1 MRHYSREEAFFSV
14 SAISCASAAGSASGW
29 RSVARGRLIRT
40 SCIRRPVDKKLF
52 VIDWVES
59 LHRCPAWSSYPAG
72 MEVHCSAMPLL
83 PPDTSPGI
91 DGKRRGLAFD
101 LGIKLADNRGRA
113 PGGADSALLR
123 RSAGGA
129 GWIPH
134 SGSNWSFLSF
144 CLAFS
149 GFFSSTETS
158 LFSLS
163 SFQIDQM
170 RAAKNPRIELIERL
184 RSEPRRLIVTIL
196 IGNEFVNVSASVIS
210 AAMVIHLFGADNE
223 MINLLVMV
231 PILLL
236 FGEITPKVL
245 AIRNNVAFANAEC
258 RPIALFARLI
268 TPLRE
273 VIRHVAD
280 FFITLIV
287 GKQRSQGNLVTEDMI
302 RTLVH
307 DAVGEGALDSQEAQ
321 YIEKIFDF
329 GSKSLSDIMRPR
341 SDIQFLSADLPVAE
355 LLAQIKATRQSR
367 YPVFKGHRDTILGIL
382 YTRDLLGVDLAK
394 LERDPQGFR
403 KLLRQPNFF
412 PESKPAVELFHTFRQ
427 RKLSFALIVDEYGGV
442 TGLVTMEDLLECV
455 FGEIYQPFG
464 QRGGAAHLVSELP
477 MAGG

>member
-1 MRHYSREEAFFSV
+1 MDLALWVE
-14 SAISCASAAGSASGW
+14 
-29 RSVARGRLIRT
+29 
-40 SCIRRPVDKKLF
+40 LF
-52 VIDWVES
+52 VFVF
-59 LHRCPAWSSYPAG
+59 
-72 MEVHCSAMPLL
+72 LL
-83 PPDTSPGI
+83 G
-91 DGKRRGLAFD
+91 
-101 LGIKLADNRGRA
+101 
-113 PGGADSALLR
+113 
-123 RSAGGA
+123 
-129 GWIPH
+129 
-134 SGSNWSFLSF
+134 
-144 CLAFS
+144 CS

-210 AAMVIHLFGADNE
+210 AAMVIHLFGAENE

-258 RPIALFARLI
+258 RPIDLFARLI

-273 VIRHVAD
+273 VIRRVAD

-287 GKQRSQGNLVTEDMI
+287 GRQRSEGNLVTEDMI

-307 DAVGEGALDSQEAQ
+307 DAVGEGALDSQEAG
-321 YIEKIFDF
+321 YIERIFDF
-329 GSKSLSDIMRPR
+329 GNKAVRDVMRPR
-341 SDIQFLSADLPVAE
+341 SDIHFLSADLSVGELVA
-355 LLAQIKATRQSR
+355 QVKAARQSR

-382 YTRDLLGVDLAK
+382 HTRDLLGVDLAR

-403 KLLRQPNFF
+403 KLLRQANFF

-455 FGEIYQPFG
+455 FGEIASPSDAQTVHQPLVEELADGRRRVDAGMSLDDFKQAFG
-464 QRGGAAHLVSELP
+464 VTIAAAEAETLAGALLDAFGELP
-477 MAGG
+477 GEGAVIDLGGRRFTVELVEHNRISRALVERLPEVVAQPETDMADEFVSGRSAASAEEGGRPVVTPPAGQAASKEVR

>member
-1 MRHYSREEAFFSV
+1 MEIVLWIELIFFV
-14 SAISCASAAGSASGW
+14 
-29 RSVARGRLIRT
+29 V
-40 SCIRRPVDKKLF
+40 
-52 VIDWVES
+52 
-59 LHRCPAWSSYPAG
+59 
-72 MEVHCSAMPLL
+72 LL
-83 PPDTSPGI
+83 G
-91 DGKRRGLAFD
+91 
-101 LGIKLADNRGRA
+101 
-113 PGGADSALLR
+113 
-123 RSAGGA
+123 
-129 GWIPH
+129 
-134 SGSNWSFLSF
+134 
-144 CLAFS
+144 FS

-163 SFQIDQM
+163 QFQLDQM
-170 RAAKNPRIELIERL
+170 RAAKNPRLELIERL

-196 IGNEFVNVSASVIS
+196 IGNEFVNVTASVIS
-210 AAMVIHLFGADNE
+210 AAMVIHLFGAENE

-258 RPIALFARLI
+258 RPIDLFARLI

-273 VIRHVAD
+273 LIRHVAD

-287 GKQRSQGNLVTEDMI
+287 GKQRSAGNLVTEDMI

-307 DAVGEGALDSQEAQ
+307 DAVGEGALDSQEAK
-321 YIEKIFDF
+321 YIENIFEF
-329 GSKSLSDIMRPR
+329 GNKSLSDIMRPR
-341 SDIQFLSADLPVAE
+341 SDIQFLSADLPVSE
-355 LLAQIKATRQSR
+355 LLVQIRATRQSR

-382 YTRDLLGVDLAK
+382 YTRDLLGVDLAR
-394 LERDPQGFR
+394 LERDPQGIR

-455 FGEIYQPFG
+455 FGEIASPSDNEVVPRHLMSDMADGRRLIDTSMLLDDFSQEFG
-464 QRGGAAHLVSELP
+464 VRIESEEVETLAGALLQAFGELP
-477 MAGG
+477 ASGATIELCGLRFTVEDLEHNRITRVLVERLPVPVALVEGEAASAESAALPPAGDGSDQPPVDQSNRKEGL

>member
-1 MRHYSREEAFFSV
+1 MDPALWIE
-14 SAISCASAAGSASGW
+14 
-29 RSVARGRLIRT
+29 LI
-40 SCIRRPVDKKLF
+40 VF
-52 VIDWVES
+52 VI
-59 LHRCPAWSSYPAG
+59 
-72 MEVHCSAMPLL
+72 LL
-83 PPDTSPGI
+83 G
-91 DGKRRGLAFD
+91 
-101 LGIKLADNRGRA
+101 
-113 PGGADSALLR
+113 
-123 RSAGGA
+123 
-129 GWIPH
+129 
-134 SGSNWSFLSF
+134 
-144 CLAFS
+144 FS

-163 SFQIDQM
+163 SFQLDQM
-170 RAAKNPRIELIERL
+170 RAARNPRIELIERL

-210 AAMVIHLFGADNE
+210 AAMIIHLFGAENE
-223 MINLLVMV
+223 LVNLLVMV

-245 AIRNNVAFANAEC
+245 AIRNNVAFASFEC
-258 RPIALFARLI
+258 RPIALVARLI

-273 VIRHVAD
+273 VIRYVAD

-329 GSKSLSDIMRPR
+329 GNKTLRDLMRPR

-355 LLAQIKATRQSR
+355 LLAQIKASRQSR
-367 YPVFKGHRDTILGIL
+367 YPVFKGHRDTIIGIL
-382 YTRDLLGVDLAK
+382 HARDLLGVDLAR
-394 LERDPQGFR
+394 LERDPQGVR
-403 KLLRQPNFF
+403 KLLRQANFF

-427 RKLSFALIVDEYGGV
+427 RKLSFALIVDEYGRV

-455 FGEIYQPFG
+455 FGEIASPSDRDAVSRHPVRELADGRRLIDTSMSVDDFNREFG
-464 QRGGAAHLVSELP
+464 VAIASEEAETLAGVLLDAFGELP
-477 MAGG
+477 AAGAVIDLCGLKFTVDMIEHNRITRALAERLPEVVARPETDASDEFVHGTSATTQVMLPVDPDRPASAGTPAPTVSKREGA

>member
-1 MRHYSREEAFFSV
+1 MDPALWIE
-14 SAISCASAAGSASGW
+14 
-29 RSVARGRLIRT
+29 LI
-40 SCIRRPVDKKLF
+40 VF
-52 VIDWVES
+52 VV
-59 LHRCPAWSSYPAG
+59 
-72 MEVHCSAMPLL
+72 LL
-83 PPDTSPGI
+83 G
-91 DGKRRGLAFD
+91 
-101 LGIKLADNRGRA
+101 
-113 PGGADSALLR
+113 
-123 RSAGGA
+123 
-129 GWIPH
+129 
-134 SGSNWSFLSF
+134 
-144 CLAFS
+144 FS

-163 SFQIDQM
+163 QFQLDQM

-210 AAMVIHLFGADNE
+210 AAMIIHLFGAENE

-273 VIRHVAD
+273 VIRHISD

-307 DAVGEGALDSQEAQ
+307 DAVGEGALDSKEAQ

-329 GSKSLSDIMRPR
+329 GNKSLSDIMRPR
-341 SDIQFLSADLPVAE
+341 SDIQFLSADLPVSE
-355 LLAQIKATRQSR
+355 LLAQIRATRQSR

-382 YTRDLLGVDLAK
+382 YTRDLLGVDLAR
-394 LERDPQGFR
+394 LERDPQGIR
-403 KLLRQPNFF
+403 KLLRQPSFF

-455 FGEIYQPFG
+455 FGEIASPSDSDVVPRHLMSDLADGRRLIDTSMSLDDFNQEFG
-464 QRGGAAHLVSELP
+464 VRIESEEVETLAGALLQAFGELPASGAAIERHGLRFTVETLEHNRITRVLVERLPPPAEAAADAGEAAASEETTEEKKGD
-477 MAGG
+477 A

>member
-1 MRHYSREEAFFSV
+1 MDPALWIE
-14 SAISCASAAGSASGW
+14 
-29 RSVARGRLIRT
+29 LI
-40 SCIRRPVDKKLF
+40 VF
-52 VIDWVES
+52 VV
-59 LHRCPAWSSYPAG
+59 
-72 MEVHCSAMPLL
+72 LL
-83 PPDTSPGI
+83 G
-91 DGKRRGLAFD
+91 
-101 LGIKLADNRGRA
+101 
-113 PGGADSALLR
+113 
-123 RSAGGA
+123 
-129 GWIPH
+129 
-134 SGSNWSFLSF
+134 
-144 CLAFS
+144 FS

-163 SFQIDQM
+163 QFQLDQM
-170 RAAKNPRIELIERL
+170 RAAKSPRIELIERL
-184 RSEPRRLIVTIL
+184 RAEPRRLIVTIL

-210 AAMVIHLFGADNE
+210 AAMIIHLFGAENE

-273 VIRHVAD
+273 VIRHVAE

-307 DAVGEGALDSQEAQ
+307 DAVGEGALDSQEAR
-321 YIEKIFDF
+321 YIERIFDF
-329 GSKSLSDIMRPR
+329 GNKSLSDIMRPR
-341 SDIQFLSADLPVAE
+341 SDIQFLSADLPVSE
-355 LLAQIKATRQSR
+355 LLAQIRATRQSR

-382 YTRDLLGVDLAK
+382 YTRDLLGVDLAR
-394 LERDPQGFR
+394 LERDPQGIR
-403 KLLRQPNFF
+403 KLLRQPSFF

-455 FGEIYQPFG
+455 FGEIASPSDSEVVPRHLMSDLADGRRLIDTSMSLDDFNQEFG
-464 QRGGAAHLVSELP
+464 VRIESEEVETLAGALLQAFGELPASGAAIERYGLRFTVEALEHNRITRVLVERLPPPAEAAADAGEAAASEETTEEKKGD
-477 MAGG
+477 A

>member
-1 MRHYSREEAFFSV
+1 MDPALWIE
-14 SAISCASAAGSASGW
+14 
-29 RSVARGRLIRT
+29 LI
-40 SCIRRPVDKKLF
+40 VF
-52 VIDWVES
+52 VV
-59 LHRCPAWSSYPAG
+59 
-72 MEVHCSAMPLL
+72 LL
-83 PPDTSPGI
+83 G
-91 DGKRRGLAFD
+91 
-101 LGIKLADNRGRA
+101 
-113 PGGADSALLR
+113 
-123 RSAGGA
+123 
-129 GWIPH
+129 
-134 SGSNWSFLSF
+134 
-144 CLAFS
+144 FS

-163 SFQIDQM
+163 QFQLDQM

-210 AAMVIHLFGADNE
+210 AAMIIHLFGAENE

-273 VIRHVAD
+273 VIRHIAD

-287 GKQRSQGNLVTEDMI
+287 GKQRSEGNLVTEDMI

-329 GSKSLSDIMRPR
+329 GNKSLSDIMRPR
-341 SDIQFLSADLPVAE
+341 SDIQFLAADLPVSE
-355 LLAQIKATRQSR
+355 LLAQIRATRQSR

-382 YTRDLLGVDLAK
+382 HTRDLLGVDLAR
-394 LERDPQGFR
+394 LERDPQGLR
-403 KLLRQPNFF
+403 KLLRQPHFF

-455 FGEIYQPFG
+455 FGEIASPSDSDVVPRHLMSDLADGRRLIDTSMPLDDFSQEFG
-464 QRGGAAHLVSELP
+464 VRIESEEVETLAGALLQAFGELP
-477 MAGG
+477 ASGATIELCGLRFTVEDLEHNRITRVLVERLPVPSAPAVADAADPAAGSETSPAAAAVDAAAASNEAKSDNKGEGA

>member
-1 MRHYSREEAFFSV
+1 MDLALWIE
-14 SAISCASAAGSASGW
+14 
-29 RSVARGRLIRT
+29 LI
-40 SCIRRPVDKKLF
+40 VF
-52 VIDWVES
+52 VV
-59 LHRCPAWSSYPAG
+59 
-72 MEVHCSAMPLL
+72 LL
-83 PPDTSPGI
+83 G
-91 DGKRRGLAFD
+91 
-101 LGIKLADNRGRA
+101 
-113 PGGADSALLR
+113 
-123 RSAGGA
+123 
-129 GWIPH
+129 
-134 SGSNWSFLSF
+134 
-144 CLAFS
+144 FS
-149 GFFSSTETS
+149 GFFSSSETS

-163 SFQIDQM
+163 SFQLDQM
-170 RAAKNPRIELIERL
+170 RAAKNPRVELIERL

-196 IGNEFVNVSASVIS
+196 IGNEFVNVAASVIS
-210 AAMVIHLFGADNE
+210 AAMIIHLFGADNE
-223 MINLLVMV
+223 MLNLLVMV

-268 TPLRE
+268 TPLRV
-273 VIRHVAD
+273 VIRHVSD

-287 GKQRSQGNLVTEDMI
+287 GKQRSEGNLVTEDMI

-307 DAVGEGALDSQEAQ
+307 DAVGEGALDSREAH

-329 GSKSLSDIMRPR
+329 GNKSLSDIMRPR

-382 YTRDLLGVDLAK
+382 YTRDLLAVDLAK
-394 LERDPQGFR
+394 LERDPQGIR

-427 RKLSFALIVDEYGGV
+427 RKLSFALTVDEYGGV

-455 FGEIYQPFG
+455 FGEIYSPSDSETVTRYLMSDSSDGRRFIDTSMSVEDFNREFAVSIASEDVETLAGALLEAFG
-464 QRGGAAHLVSELP
+464 ELP
-477 MAGG
+477 PKGATIDYCGLKFTVECIEHNRITRVLVERLPKGVERPEGAEDTATKVGEESVTGGPEAAVQLPSAVSADEPKTPEDR

>member
-1 MRHYSREEAFFSV
+1 MEIVLWIELIFFV
-14 SAISCASAAGSASGW
+14 
-29 RSVARGRLIRT
+29 V
-40 SCIRRPVDKKLF
+40 
-52 VIDWVES
+52 
-59 LHRCPAWSSYPAG
+59 
-72 MEVHCSAMPLL
+72 LL
-83 PPDTSPGI
+83 G
-91 DGKRRGLAFD
+91 
-101 LGIKLADNRGRA
+101 
-113 PGGADSALLR
+113 
-123 RSAGGA
+123 
-129 GWIPH
+129 
-134 SGSNWSFLSF
+134 
-144 CLAFS
+144 FS

-163 SFQIDQM
+163 QFQLDQM
-170 RAAKNPRIELIERL
+170 RAAKNPRLELIERL

-196 IGNEFVNVSASVIS
+196 IGNEFVNVTASVIS
-210 AAMVIHLFGADNE
+210 AAMVIHLFGAENE

-258 RPIALFARLI
+258 RPIDLFARLI

-273 VIRHVAD
+273 LIRHVAD

-287 GKQRSQGNLVTEDMI
+287 GKQRSAGNLVTEDMI

-307 DAVGEGALDSQEAQ
+307 DAVGEGALDSQEAK
-321 YIEKIFDF
+321 YIENIFEF
-329 GSKSLSDIMRPR
+329 GNKSLSDIMRPR
-341 SDIQFLSADLPVAE
+341 SDIQFLSADLPVSE
-355 LLAQIKATRQSR
+355 LLVQIRATRQSR

-382 YTRDLLGVDLAK
+382 YTRDLLGVDLAR
-394 LERDPQGFR
+394 LERDPQGIR

-455 FGEIYQPFG
+455 FGEIASPSDNEVVPRHLMSDMADGRRLIDTSMLLDDFSQEFG
-464 QRGGAAHLVSELP
+464 VRIESEEVETLAGALLQAFGELP
-477 MAGG
+477 ASGATIELCGLRFTVEDLEHNRITRVLVERLPVPVPVALVEGEAASAESAALPPAGDGSDQPPVDESNRKEGL

>member
-1 MRHYSREEAFFSV
+1 MDPALWIE
-14 SAISCASAAGSASGW
+14 
-29 RSVARGRLIRT
+29 LI
-40 SCIRRPVDKKLF
+40 VF
-52 VIDWVES
+52 VV
-59 LHRCPAWSSYPAG
+59 
-72 MEVHCSAMPLL
+72 LL
-83 PPDTSPGI
+83 G
-91 DGKRRGLAFD
+91 
-101 LGIKLADNRGRA
+101 
-113 PGGADSALLR
+113 
-123 RSAGGA
+123 
-129 GWIPH
+129 
-134 SGSNWSFLSF
+134 
-144 CLAFS
+144 FS

-163 SFQIDQM
+163 QFQLDQM

-210 AAMVIHLFGADNE
+210 AAMIIHLFGAENE

-245 AIRNNVAFANAEC
+245 AIRNNVAFASAEC
-258 RPIALFARLI
+258 RPIALVARLI

-273 VIRHVAD
+273 VIRYIAD

-287 GKQRSQGNLVTEDMI
+287 GRQRSQGNLVTEDMI

-329 GSKSLSDIMRPR
+329 GSKTLRDLMRPR
-341 SDIQFLSADLPVAE
+341 SDIHFLSADLPLAE
-355 LLAQIKATRQSR
+355 LLAQIKASRQSR
-367 YPVFKGHRDTILGIL
+367 YPVFKGHRDSIVGIL
-382 YTRDLLGVDLAK
+382 HARDLLGVDLAR
-394 LERDPQGFR
+394 LERDPQGVR
-403 KLLRQPNFF
+403 KLLRQANFF

-455 FGEIYQPFG
+455 FGEIASPSDREAVSRHPVRELADGSRLIDASMSVDDFYQEFG
-464 QRGGAAHLVSELP
+464 VAIEREEAETLAGVLLDAFGELP
-477 MAGG
+477 AVGAVIDLCGLKFTVERIEHNRITHALVERLPDVVDRPETDAGDEFVHGASAQVVPPAGEGGPASAGSPAPVFSKREDA

>member
-1 MRHYSREEAFFSV
+1 MEIVLWIELIFFV
-14 SAISCASAAGSASGW
+14 
-29 RSVARGRLIRT
+29 V
-40 SCIRRPVDKKLF
+40 
-52 VIDWVES
+52 
-59 LHRCPAWSSYPAG
+59 
-72 MEVHCSAMPLL
+72 LL
-83 PPDTSPGI
+83 G
-91 DGKRRGLAFD
+91 
-101 LGIKLADNRGRA
+101 
-113 PGGADSALLR
+113 
-123 RSAGGA
+123 
-129 GWIPH
+129 
-134 SGSNWSFLSF
+134 
-144 CLAFS
+144 FS

-163 SFQIDQM
+163 QFQLDQM
-170 RAAKNPRIELIERL
+170 RAAKNPRLELIERL

-196 IGNEFVNVSASVIS
+196 IGNEFVNVTASVIS
-210 AAMVIHLFGADNE
+210 AAMVIHLFGAENE

-258 RPIALFARLI
+258 RPIDLFARLI

-273 VIRHVAD
+273 LIRHVAD

-287 GKQRSQGNLVTEDMI
+287 GKQRSAGNLVTEDMI

-307 DAVGEGALDSQEAQ
+307 DAVGEGALDSQEAK
-321 YIEKIFDF
+321 YIENIFEF
-329 GSKSLSDIMRPR
+329 GNKSLSDIMRPR
-341 SDIQFLSADLPVAE
+341 SDIQFLSADLPVSE
-355 LLAQIKATRQSR
+355 LLVQIRATRQSR

-382 YTRDLLGVDLAK
+382 YTRDLLGVDLAR
-394 LERDPQGFR
+394 LERDPQGIR

-455 FGEIYQPFG
+455 FGEIASPSDNEVVPRHLMSDMADGRRLIDTSMLLDDFSQEFG
-464 QRGGAAHLVSELP
+464 VRIESEEVETLAGALLQAFGELP
-477 MAGG
+477 ASGATIELCGLRFTVEDLEHNRITRVLVERLPVPVPVALVEGEAASAESAALPPAGEGSDQPPVDESNRKEGL

>member
-1 MRHYSREEAFFSV
+1 MDPSLWIE
-14 SAISCASAAGSASGW
+14 
-29 RSVARGRLIRT
+29 LIVF
-40 SCIRRPVDKKLF
+40 IV
-52 VIDWVES
+52 
-59 LHRCPAWSSYPAG
+59 
-72 MEVHCSAMPLL
+72 LL
-83 PPDTSPGI
+83 
-91 DGKRRGLAFD
+91 A
-101 LGIKLADNRGRA
+101 
-113 PGGADSALLR
+113 
-123 RSAGGA
+123 
-129 GWIPH
+129 
-134 SGSNWSFLSF
+134 
-144 CLAFS
+144 CS

-163 SFQIDQM
+163 SFQLEQM

-210 AAMVIHLFGADNE
+210 AAMIIHLFGAENE

-258 RPIALFARLI
+258 RPINLFARLI

-273 VIRHVAD
+273 VIRHIAE

-329 GSKSLSDIMRPR
+329 GNKSLRDIMRPR
-341 SDIQFLSADLPVAE
+341 SDIQFLSVDLPVGE
-355 LLAQIKATRQSR
+355 MIAQIRASRQSR
-367 YPVFKGHRDTILGIL
+367 YPVFKENRDTILGVL
-382 YTRDLLGVDLAK
+382 HTRDLLGVDLAR
-394 LERDPQGFR
+394 LERDPQGVR
-403 KLLRQPNFF
+403 KLLRQASFF

-455 FGEIYQPFG
+455 FGEITSPSDTDVFTRHLLKDSANG
-464 QRGGAAHLVSELP
+464 QRLIDAGVALEDFNRALAVNVTADDAETLAGALLEAFGELP
-477 MAGG
+477 PVGAMTNLGGLRFTVDGVENNRITRVIVEVLPREASAAEGEAAGSADDYSAGGTAREVTDEVGEESTQLPEKGESRHV

>member
-1 MRHYSREEAFFSV
+1 MDPALWIELV
-14 SAISCASAAGSASGW
+14 
-29 RSVARGRLIRT
+29 V
-40 SCIRRPVDKKLF
+40 F
-52 VIDWVES
+52 VV
-59 LHRCPAWSSYPAG
+59 
-72 MEVHCSAMPLL
+72 LL
-83 PPDTSPGI
+83 G
-91 DGKRRGLAFD
+91 
-101 LGIKLADNRGRA
+101 
-113 PGGADSALLR
+113 
-123 RSAGGA
+123 
-129 GWIPH
+129 
-134 SGSNWSFLSF
+134 
-144 CLAFS
+144 FS

-163 SFQIDQM
+163 SFQLDQM
-170 RAAKNPRIELIERL
+170 RAARNPRIELIDRL

-210 AAMVIHLFGADNE
+210 AAMIIHLFGAENE
-223 MINLLVMV
+223 MVNLLVMV

-245 AIRNNVAFANAEC
+245 AIRNNVAFANVEC
-258 RPIALFARLI
+258 RPIELVARLI
-268 TPLRE
+268 TRLRE
-273 VIRHVAD
+273 VIRYVSD

-329 GSKSLSDIMRPR
+329 GNKSLRDIMRPR
-341 SDIQFLSADLPVAE
+341 SDIQFLASDLPVAE
-355 LLAQIKATRQSR
+355 LLAQIKASRQSR

-382 YTRDLLGVDLAK
+382 HARDLLGVDLAR

-403 KLLRQPNFF
+403 KLLRQPSFF

-455 FGEIYQPFG
+455 FGEIASPSDSEVVNTHLLGELADGRRLIDTSMSLEDFNREFTVSIVSEEAETLAGALLDAFG
-464 QRGGAAHLVSELP
+464 ELPASGAVIELAGLRFTVEEIEHNRITRVLVERLPPLDPAASETAGALAASSSDNGGLDTLAATVKPAGGADHV
-477 MAGG
+477 

>member
-1 MRHYSREEAFFSV
+1 M
-14 SAISCASAAGSASGW
+14 
-29 RSVARGRLIRT
+29 
-40 SCIRRPVDKKLF
+40 D
-52 VIDWVES
+52 
-59 LHRCPAWSSYPAG
+59 PALWI
-72 MEVHCSAMPLL
+72 ELVVFIVLL
-83 PPDTSPGI
+83 G
-91 DGKRRGLAFD
+91 
-101 LGIKLADNRGRA
+101 
-113 PGGADSALLR
+113 
-123 RSAGGA
+123 
-129 GWIPH
+129 
-134 SGSNWSFLSF
+134 
-144 CLAFS
+144 FS

-163 SFQIDQM
+163 TFQLEQM
-170 RAAKNPRIELIERL
+170 RAAKNPRIDLIERL

-210 AAMVIHLFGADNE
+210 AAMIIHLFGAENE

-245 AIRNNVAFANAEC
+245 AIRNNVAFASFEC
-258 RPIALFARLI
+258 RPIALVARLI

-273 VIRHVAD
+273 VIRYISD

-321 YIEKIFDF
+321 YIEKIFEF
-329 GSKSLSDIMRPR
+329 GNKSLRDIMRPR
-341 SDIQFLSADLPVAE
+341 SDIQFLSADLPVAG
-355 LLAQIKATRQSR
+355 LIAQIKASRQSR

-382 YTRDLLGVDLAK
+382 HTRDLLGVDLAR

-412 PESKPAVELFHTFRQ
+412 PESKPAVELFHDFRQ
-427 RKLSFALIVDEYGGV
+427 RKLSFGLIVDEYGGV

-455 FGEIYQPFG
+455 FGEIVSPSDSEVVDQ
-464 QRGGAAHLVSELP
+464 HLLSELP
-477 MAGG
+477 DGRRLIETSI

>member
-1 MRHYSREEAFFSV
+1 MEIVLWIELIFFV
-14 SAISCASAAGSASGW
+14 
-29 RSVARGRLIRT
+29 V
-40 SCIRRPVDKKLF
+40 
-52 VIDWVES
+52 
-59 LHRCPAWSSYPAG
+59 
-72 MEVHCSAMPLL
+72 LL
-83 PPDTSPGI
+83 G
-91 DGKRRGLAFD
+91 
-101 LGIKLADNRGRA
+101 
-113 PGGADSALLR
+113 
-123 RSAGGA
+123 
-129 GWIPH
+129 
-134 SGSNWSFLSF
+134 
-144 CLAFS
+144 FS

-163 SFQIDQM
+163 QFQLDQM
-170 RAAKNPRIELIERL
+170 RAAKNPRLELIERL

-196 IGNEFVNVSASVIS
+196 IGNEFVNVTASVIS
-210 AAMVIHLFGADNE
+210 AAMVIHLFGAENE

-258 RPIALFARLI
+258 RPIDLFARLI

-273 VIRHVAD
+273 LIRHVAD

-287 GKQRSQGNLVTEDMI
+287 GKQRSAGNLVTEDMI

-307 DAVGEGALDSQEAQ
+307 DAVGEGALDSQEAK
-321 YIEKIFDF
+321 YIENIFEF
-329 GSKSLSDIMRPR
+329 GNKSLSDIMRPR
-341 SDIQFLSADLPVAE
+341 SDIQFLSADLPVSE
-355 LLAQIKATRQSR
+355 LLVQIRATRQSR

-382 YTRDLLGVDLAK
+382 YTRDLLGVDLAR
-394 LERDPQGFR
+394 LERDPQGIR

-455 FGEIYQPFG
+455 FGEIASPSDNEVVPRHLMSDMADGSRLIDTSMLLDDFSQEFG
-464 QRGGAAHLVSELP
+464 VRIESEEVETLAGALLQAFGELP
-477 MAGG
+477 ASGATIELCGLRFTVEDLEHNRITRVLVERLPVPVPVALVEGEAASAESAALPPAGDGSDQPPVDQSNRKEGL

>member
-1 MRHYSREEAFFSV
+1 MDPALWIELV
-14 SAISCASAAGSASGW
+14 
-29 RSVARGRLIRT
+29 V
-40 SCIRRPVDKKLF
+40 F
-52 VIDWVES
+52 VV
-59 LHRCPAWSSYPAG
+59 
-72 MEVHCSAMPLL
+72 LL
-83 PPDTSPGI
+83 G
-91 DGKRRGLAFD
+91 
-101 LGIKLADNRGRA
+101 
-113 PGGADSALLR
+113 
-123 RSAGGA
+123 
-129 GWIPH
+129 
-134 SGSNWSFLSF
+134 
-144 CLAFS
+144 FS

-163 SFQIDQM
+163 SFQLEQM
-170 RAAKNPRIELIERL
+170 RAARNPRIELIDRL

-210 AAMVIHLFGADNE
+210 AAMIIHLFGAENE

-245 AIRNNVAFANAEC
+245 AIRNNVAFANVEC
-258 RPIALFARLI
+258 RPIALVARLI

-273 VIRHVAD
+273 VIRYVSD

-329 GSKSLSDIMRPR
+329 GNKSLRDIMRPR
-341 SDIQFLSADLPVAE
+341 SDIQFLAADLPVAE
-355 LLAQIKATRQSR
+355 LLAQIKASRQSR

-382 YTRDLLGVDLAK
+382 HARDLLGVDLAR

-403 KLLRQPNFF
+403 KLLRQPSFF

-455 FGEIYQPFG
+455 FGEIASPSDSEVVNTHLLGELADGRRLIDTSISLEDFNREFAVSIGSEESETLAGALLDAFG
-464 QRGGAAHLVSELP
+464 ELP
-477 MAGG
+477 ASGATIELAGLKFVVEGIEHNRITRVLVERLPPLAPTASETAGDLAASSSGDGGLDTPAATVKPARGADHV

>member
-1 MRHYSREEAFFSV
+1 MD
-14 SAISCASAAGSASGW
+14 
-29 RSVARGRLIRT
+29 VALWIELA
-40 SCIRRPVDKKLF
+40 VF
-52 VIDWVES
+52 VV
-59 LHRCPAWSSYPAG
+59 
-72 MEVHCSAMPLL
+72 LL
-83 PPDTSPGI
+83 G
-91 DGKRRGLAFD
+91 
-101 LGIKLADNRGRA
+101 
-113 PGGADSALLR
+113 
-123 RSAGGA
+123 
-129 GWIPH
+129 
-134 SGSNWSFLSF
+134 
-144 CLAFS
+144 FS

-163 SFQIDQM
+163 SFQLDRM
-170 RAAKNPRIELIERL
+170 RSAKHPRIGLIERL

-210 AAMVIHLFGADNE
+210 AAMVIHLFGAENE

-258 RPIALFARLI
+258 RPIDLFARLI

-273 VIRHVAD
+273 VIRYVAD

-287 GKQRSQGNLVTEDMI
+287 GKQRSQGNLVTKDML

-307 DAVGEGALDSQEAQ
+307 DALGEGALDSQEAQ

-329 GSKSLSDIMRPR
+329 GNKALRDIMRPR
-341 SDIQFLSADLPVAE
+341 SDIQFLSADLPMAD
-355 LLAQIKATRQSR
+355 LLAQIKAARQSR

-382 YTRDLLGVDLAK
+382 FTRDLLGVDLAK
-394 LERDPQGFR
+394 LERDPQGLR

-412 PESKPAVELFHTFRQ
+412 PESKPALELFHTFRQ
-427 RKLSFALIVDEYGGV
+427 RQLSFALCVDEYGGV

-455 FGEIYQPFG
+455 FGEIASPSDTEVVSQ
-464 QRGGAAHLVSELP
+464 HLVLSLIHI
-477 MAGG
+477 

>member
-1 MRHYSREEAFFSV
+1 MDPALWIE
-14 SAISCASAAGSASGW
+14 
-29 RSVARGRLIRT
+29 LI
-40 SCIRRPVDKKLF
+40 VF
-52 VIDWVES
+52 VV
-59 LHRCPAWSSYPAG
+59 
-72 MEVHCSAMPLL
+72 LL
-83 PPDTSPGI
+83 G
-91 DGKRRGLAFD
+91 
-101 LGIKLADNRGRA
+101 
-113 PGGADSALLR
+113 
-123 RSAGGA
+123 
-129 GWIPH
+129 
-134 SGSNWSFLSF
+134 
-144 CLAFS
+144 FS

-163 SFQIDQM
+163 QFQLDQM

-210 AAMVIHLFGADNE
+210 AAMIIHLFGAENE

-273 VIRHVAD
+273 VIRHISD

-307 DAVGEGALDSQEAQ
+307 DAVGEGALDSKEAQ

-329 GSKSLSDIMRPR
+329 GNKSLSDIMRPR
-341 SDIQFLSADLPVAE
+341 SDIQFLSADLPVSE
-355 LLAQIKATRQSR
+355 LLAQIRATRQSR

-382 YTRDLLGVDLAK
+382 YTRDLLGVDLAR
-394 LERDPQGFR
+394 LERDPQGIR
-403 KLLRQPNFF
+403 KLLRQPSFF

-455 FGEIYQPFG
+455 FGEIASPSDSEVVPRHLMSDLADGRRLIDTSMSLDDFNQEFG
-464 QRGGAAHLVSELP
+464 VRIESEEVETLAGALLQAFGELPASGAAIERYGLRFTVEALEHNRITRVLVERLPPPAEAAADAGEAAASEETTEEKKGD
-477 MAGG
+477 A